1 MLRQA
6 LEATKASTTNLS
18 KQEIALREVM
28 TYLSNAQWNRTTPE
42 LATNVHRIIKKVTVN
57 VDPYSLLKEKYN
69 RAALALYP
77 RLVAI
82 VEASEDPLLA
92 AVKVAIAGN
101 VIDFGPKVDIN
112 LEKAIEDVFSSDLAI
127 NDVAK
132 LKKSLQRTQRVL
144 YLADNA
150 GETVFDKV
158 LIDELL
164 KQKVAVTYAVKGSP
178 ILNDATFKDA
188 ETAGITS
195 IVPVISIGTDCTGI
209 LFLECSSDF
218 IKQFEDAGLI
228 ISKGQGNYESLSG
241 VENKEIF
248 FLLKVKCPIIGED
261 IGVKVGSMILRS
273 NFI

>member
-1 MLRQA
+1 
-6 LEATKASTTNLS
+6 
-18 KQEIALREVM
+18 M

-132 LKKSLQRTQRVL
+132 LKKSLQRTKKVL